1 MKKGVSLL
9 LSAVLTLGVAAGF
22 AGCNTETADTDG
34 EIYPTYADD
43 KELMIGGWDSPIP
56 TKENY
61 QAAKDMG
68 LTHIFLDQVYANID
82 SPQYAEILDWCEE
95 IGLDAILLLGSN
107 VDHDATEEWT
117 DADWELLYERAESPA
132 ADMIC
137 YWDEPF
143 VDNFGDVLDIVNRH
157 NAKYGDDPEAPTF
170 NVTYNPQANV
180 NSNEVG
186 TISYQEYADKL
197 WEEVMSKVQG
207 EKFLSLDVYPLY
219 QSNGATGVSS
229 GWLPKLETMAN
240 LAKENDADFHMFI
253 QNYWDTSA
261 DGTTRRVDD
270 VDLSYQVYVCMAF
283 GITGFSYFT
292 YTESFLSSMTGG
304 CVTREDCEP
313 TELYYYAQEL
323 NTELKKFDNVYLSF
337 DWQGVYTILGSE
349 NETGVNIGFE
359 AMKDPLDSLS
369 CADSVSATQDTVIG
383 QFKDKDG
390 NDGLLIANYSDP
402 AARLSDAVS
411 LEFKDADRALVWR
424 NGERSV
430 YVLKDGVLN
439 LELEA
444 GEGVFVIPVKV

>member
-22 AGCNTETADTDG
+22 AACDTETASTDG

-82 SPQYAEILDWCEE
+82 SPQYGEILDWCEE
-95 IGLDAILLLGSN
+95 IGLDTILLLGSN
-107 VDHDATEEWT
+107 LGDNATAEWT
-117 DADWELLYERAESPA
+117 DEDWELLYSRAESPA
-132 ADMIC
+132 VDMIC
-137 YWDEPF
+137 YWDEPY
-143 VDNFGDVLDIVNRH
+143 VDNFDDVLEIVNRH
-157 NAKYGDDPEAPTF
+157 NAEYGAAADAPTF
-170 NVTYNPQANV
+170 YVTYNPMANV
-180 NSNEVG
+180 NNDGGG
-186 TISYQEYADKL
+186 TIPYQDYADRL
-197 WEEVMSKVQG
+197 WSEAMSKVEG
-207 EKFLSLDVYPLY
+207 KKFLSLDVYPLY
-219 QSNGATGVSS
+219 QKNGATGVASD
-229 GWLPKLETMAN
+229 WLPKLETMAN

-253 QNYWDTSA
+253 QNYWQTSE

-270 VDLSYQVYVCMAF
+270 VDLAYQVYVCMAF

-304 CVTREDCEP
+304 CVTRDDCTP
-313 TELYYYAQEL
+313 TELYYWAQEL
-323 NTELKKFDNVYLSF
+323 NAELKKFDNVYLSF
-337 DWQGVYTILGSE
+337 DWQGVYTVVGSE
-349 NETGVNIGFE
+349 NEVGANIGFE
-359 AMKDPLDSLS
+359 AMKAPLASLS

-383 QFKDKDG
+383 QFKDKDN

-402 AARLSDAVS
+402 AARLSDTVS
-411 LEFKDADRALVWR
+411 LEFKDADRALVYR

-430 YVLKDGVLN
+430 YVLKNGVLN
-439 LELEA
+439 LELAA
-444 GEGVFVIPVKV
+444 GEGVFVIPVAL